1 MACHHSFTHFLCVV
15 WHLYFH
21 EANVHLQEAMV
32 VDMGQA
38 LGVDTVVQAGGKEAI
53 MIMAITAHQPIKG
66 IHVSCSSD

>member
-1 MACHHSFTHFLCVV
+1 MACHHSFTHFLCGVAS
-15 WHLYFH
+15 YFR